1 MSISRGSG
9 VSDSPDRPGSTGG
22 TGATGVGDSTG
33 GAGVPRRHLVR
44 RVVQLYVG
52 LVLYGAS
59 AALMVRA
66 GLGLDPWDVFH
77 QGVAE
82 HTGLSIGT
90 VSILVGALVLL
101 LWWPMRERPGLGTV
115 SNVFLVG
122 LSMDAT
128 LWLLP
133 SAEGL
138 GYRIPLLVAGVVL
151 NGAATGLY
159 IAARFGP
166 GPRDGLM
173 TGLHRVTGRSI
184 RLVRTGIEVAVLVS
198 GILLGGS
205 AGVGTVLYALAIGPL
220 AQFSLRVFALPAH
233 PGTTPAA
240 GSGASPTT
248 ASDTAHMDISD
259 ISPAAHTAE
268 VAAHADDSP
277 AERTEPVPAA
287 GCKGAAAA
295 SGAAEDARAREAD

>member
-1 MSISRGSG
+1 MARGS
-9 VSDSPDRPGSTGG
+9 D
-22 TGATGVGDSTG
+22 
-33 GAGVPRRHLVR
+33 RHLVR
-44 RVVQLYVG
+44 RLTQLYVG
-52 LVLYGAS
+52 LLLYGAS

-77 QGVAE
+77 QGISE

-90 VSILVGALVLL
+90 VSIIVGAMVLL
-101 LWWPMRERPGLGTV
+101 LWWPIRERPGLGTV

-133 SAEGL
+133 QADAL
-138 GYRIPLLVAGVVL
+138 AYRIPLLLGGVVL

-159 IAARFGP
+159 ISARFGP

-184 RLVRTGIEVAVLVS
+184 RLVRTGIEVVVLLT

-220 AQFSLRVFALPAH
+220 AQFFLRFFELPGSA
-233 PGTTPAA
+233 AA
-240 GSGASPTT
+240 GETSRVVAQGGGAEGRTT
-248 ASDTAHMDISD
+248 L
-259 ISPAAHTAE
+259 
-268 VAAHADDSP
+268 
-277 AERTEPVPAA
+277 RQ
-287 GCKGAAAA
+287 
-295 SGAAEDARAREAD
+295 